1 MHHSQESSL
10 IFATKQIQFC
20 RCELCVSKRGQFQ
33 NLSIIVQQYRPQHV
47 QVRYLRQRLY
57 LSDELIFWRY
67 ILLQISLLQN

>member
-20 RCELCVSKRGQFQ
+20 RCESKRGQFQ
-33 NLSIIVQQYRPQHV
+33 NLSIIVQQYRPQNV